1 VVKAQVESAQK
12 SGWLREFVRQAWER
26 VFRFR

>member
-1 VVKAQVESAQK
+1 VESAQK